1 LLVPAT
7 LLARGIGRGWDF
19 TQDGQPA
26 GRDRFAGTRMMAS
39 TRAARSLL
47 RRHVALIQVKGGI
60 TIHY

>member
-1 LLVPAT
+1 VPAT
-7 LLARGIGRGWDF
+7 LLAHGVGRGGNF

-39 TRAARSLL
+39 MRAARLPL

>member
-1 LLVPAT
+1 
-7 LLARGIGRGWDF
+7 
-19 TQDGQPA
+19 
-26 GRDRFAGTRMMAS
+26 MMAS